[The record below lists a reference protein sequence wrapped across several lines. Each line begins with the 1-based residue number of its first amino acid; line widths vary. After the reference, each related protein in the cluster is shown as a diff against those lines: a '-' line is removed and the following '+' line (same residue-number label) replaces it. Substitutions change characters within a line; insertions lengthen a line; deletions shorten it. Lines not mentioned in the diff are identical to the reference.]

1 MAKGR
6 TNPGDVANLMVRCLL
21 SDASELLGGW
31 TDADRERTL
40 RYFDGRCAYTG
51 VSYDPATFVW
61 DHLIPHNQD
70 ACGLHVYGNL
80 VPATRAANSAKA
92 DKDFRVFL
100 RQAHACLGDLSA
112 EERET
117 RIRRL
122 EDFMLATGYAEKAA
136 AIKDL
141 PALCAEQYER
151 VKAICQENKESV
163 RARLGGATRQLS
175 AERSVPAA
183 VPRRVRRDG
192 TLPIEC
198 EGGSPQLFLE
208 RFLAAGVAYIEEHYV
223 DGRVKVRKWL
233 VERLTANS
241 NLVGNIRSRP
251 EYRQGTWQSAGLAKL
266 VMHLEH
272 PGLRVKGATD
282 GASG

>member
-1 MAKGR
+1 MANGR

-31 TDADRERTL
+31 TDAERERTL
-40 RYFDGRCAYTG
+40 QYFDRRCVYTG
-51 VSYDPATFVW
+51 VPYDPATFVW

-92 DKDFRVFL
+92 AKDFRVFL
-100 RQAHACLGDLSA
+100 RQDHACLGDLTS

-122 EDFMLATGYAEKAA
+122 EDFRLTTGYAEKAA
-136 AIKDL
+136 AIADL

-151 VKAICQENKESV
+151 VKAICQENKAGI
-163 RARLGGATRQLS
+163 RARLGDVPRQLS
-175 AERSVPAA
+175 AERDVPAA
-183 VPRRVRRDG
+183 VPRSIRRDG
-192 TLPIEC
+192 TLPIEY
-198 EGGSPQLFLE
+198 EGGSHQRFLE
-208 RFLAAGVAYIEEHYV
+208 RFLAAGVAYIEEHYA
-223 DGRVKVRKWL
+223 DGQVKVRTWP
-233 VERLTANS
+233 VERLSATS
-241 NLVGNIRSRP
+241 NLVSNIRSKP
-251 EYRQGTWQSAGLAKL
+251 EYRSGNWQAAGIAKL

-272 PGLRVKGATD
+272 PG
-282 GASG
+282 SGGS